1 MKYVPEWVP
10 GAGFKRKAREWRGV
24 AERFYTIPFEFVKE
38 SMNDGTAKGSF
49 TALALRDITEKDDRA
64 YQEELIKG
72 LGGTIYTGAYS
83 LFSLPQTIKPYIAV
97 HSWRRYGMV
106 PPCSDTNKA
115 NTIFQTVAILLTLFL
130 AMLMNPDAQA
140 KAQEEIDR
148 VIGTDRLPTFDDE
161 PKLPYLSALAKE
173 VFRWQQAAPFGTQLG
188 MCSPS

>member
-72 LGGTIYTGAYS
+72 LGGTIYTGA
-83 LFSLPQTIKPYIAV
+83 
-97 HSWRRYGMV
+97 
-106 PPCSDTNKA
+106 
-115 NTIFQTVAILLTLFL
+115 
-130 AMLMNPDAQA
+130 
-140 KAQEEIDR
+140 
-148 VIGTDRLPTFDDE
+148 
-161 PKLPYLSALAKE
+161 
-173 VFRWQQAAPFGTQLG
+173 
-188 MCSPS
+188 CSPFCLPR